1 MMMKIK
7 RSLPMKTYTKL
18 TLLAVILFTQGAWA
32 KTEISE
38 ALQQIKTN
46 EDNAKGNKKQY
57 QENESI
63 ASKNIVEVTAAI
75 KALREQKSQL
85 ITNTQNLDRNR
96 AILEKMQQKLQ
107 EYTQGETQALKKED
121 AQIAQLKTTLSKLET
136 NKKQH
141 EENLATYQ
149 QKINDVNTE
158 KADWDSQKQATVQI
172 AKDLDSKEAKA
183 LSEREKWIAKRKG
196 YHDEAVK
203 WDKESEIA
211 EQHRVKFDKLKD

>member
-1 MMMKIK
+1 
-7 RSLPMKTYTKL
+7 MKTYTML
-18 TLLAVILFTQGAWA
+18 TLLAVFLFTQGAWA
-32 KTEISE
+32 KTDVND

-75 KALREQKSQL
+75 KALREQKTQL
-85 ITNTQNLDRNR
+85 TANTLNLDKNR

-107 EYTQGETQALKKED
+107 EYTQGETQDLKKED
-121 AQIAQLKTTLSKLET
+121 AQITQLKATLTKLEA

-158 KADWDSQKQATVQI
+158 KADWDSQKQGIVQI

-183 LSEREKWIAKRKG
+183 LTEREKWIAKRKG
-196 YHDEAVK
+196 YHEESAK
-203 WDKESEIA
+203 WEKESEIA
-211 EQHRVKFDKLKD
+211 EQHRVKFEKLKD